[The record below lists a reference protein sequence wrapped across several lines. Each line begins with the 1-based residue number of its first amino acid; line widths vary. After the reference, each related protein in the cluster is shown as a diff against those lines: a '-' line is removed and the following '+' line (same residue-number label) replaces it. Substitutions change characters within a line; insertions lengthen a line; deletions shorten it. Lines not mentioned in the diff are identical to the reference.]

1 MASVSD
7 KRIKWSDGTEK
18 RVFDI
23 SVSLSAE
30 TPAFPGQP
38 LFQKKSLSSLTRGD
52 RSNVSALSM
61 TSHTGTHVDSPNHFI
76 EKMETI
82 DRISLRRVMGPSR
95 VFEMKTAQKIDA
107 ADIEHLDIEAGII
120 ALFKTRN
127 SLLLTNKEFSKDY
140 VYFTKEAAE
149 ILRDREVAAVGLD
162 YLIVDEFDN
171 TSRPVHHLLLGKGIV
186 LIEGLNLSH
195 VPAGNYYFICLPL
208 SIKDGDGAPARAVL
222 VEL

>member
-1 MASVSD
+1 MSSLSNNI
-7 KRIKWSDGTEK
+7 IKWSDGTEK

-23 SVSLSAE
+23 SVSLSGK

-38 LFQKKSLSSLTRGD
+38 LFRKKLLYRLAKGD
-52 RSNVSALSM
+52 RSNVSELSL

-76 EKMETI
+76 DKMETI
-82 DRISLRRVMGPSR
+82 DKIAFKRVMGPSR
-95 VFEMKTAQKIDA
+95 VFEMKTRQKIDA
-107 ADIEHLDIEAGII
+107 SDIEHLDIEPGII

-127 SLLLTNKEFSKDY
+127 SELLSNKEFQKDY

-149 ILRDREVAAVGLD
+149 ILRDVGVAAVGLD
-162 YLIVDEFDN
+162 YFIVDEFDN
-171 TSRPVHHLLLGKGIV
+171 TSRPVHHILLGKGIV

-208 SIKDGDGAPARAVL
+208 RIKEGDGAPARAVL
-222 VEL
+222 VEP

>member
-1 MASVSD
+1 MSSLSN
-7 KRIKWSDGTEK
+7 KIIKWSDGTEK

-23 SVSLSAE
+23 SISLSKE

-38 LFQKKSLSSLTRGD
+38 IFQKKLLSSLARGD
-52 RSNVSALSM
+52 RSNVSELSL

-82 DRISLRRVMGPSR
+82 DKIPLKRVMGPSR
-95 VFEMKTAQKIDA
+95 VFEMKTRQKIDA
-107 ADIEHLDIEAGII
+107 SDIEHLDIDPGII

-127 SLLLTNKEFSKDY
+127 SELLLKKEFRKDY
-140 VYFTKEAAE
+140 VYFTKKAAE
-149 ILRDREVAAVGLD
+149 ILRDSKVAAVGLD

-171 TSRPVHHLLLGKGIV
+171 TSRPVHHILLAKGII

-208 SIKDGDGAPARAVL
+208 SIKKGDAAPARAIL